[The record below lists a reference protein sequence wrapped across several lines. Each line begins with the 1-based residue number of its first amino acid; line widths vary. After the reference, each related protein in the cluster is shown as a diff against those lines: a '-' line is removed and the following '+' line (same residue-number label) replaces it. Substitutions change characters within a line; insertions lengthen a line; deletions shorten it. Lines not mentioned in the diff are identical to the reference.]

1 MFGSDFISFFSIM
14 RMHRFHAAFHS
25 VRFIIILFVYLHI
38 SRVHRLEKISW
49 KTPLDFFNFFN
60 DSPNLLRRHYSI
72 TVISGTLAKITKHS
86 GSNVTASNIK
96 VVLLL
101 LRCSEL
107 KGGCSRLS
115 GDLSSRISAL
125 FRSRVSFAIRVL
137 GSSSFRGGQEST
149 L

>member
-1 MFGSDFISFFSIM
+1 MFYNNFICLSTYIAGSSFRKNFMENTS
-14 RMHRFHAAFHS
+14 RF
-25 VRFIIILFVYLHI
+25 L
-38 SRVHRLEKISW
+38 
-49 KTPLDFFNFFN
+49 NFFN

-72 TVISGTLAKITKHS
+72 AVISGTLAKITKHS

-96 VVLLL
+96 VVLLF

-115 GDLSSRISAL
+115 GDLSGRISAL